1 MNEIGNRIRLFRE
14 ELKMTQAE
22 LGEVV
27 GVKES
32 TISQWETGSRGVK
45 ISHGFKL
52 CKVFNKTLDD
62 IFFPKNLSECHE
74 KVS

>member
-14 ELKMTQAE
+14 GLNMTQAE
-22 LGEVV
+22 LGEAV

-45 ISHGFKL
+45 ISYGFRL
-52 CKVFNKTLDD
+52 CKIFDKTLDD
-62 IFFPKNLSECHE
+62 IFFPNNLSECQE
-74 KVS
+74 QVV